1 MLKPTSRRRFTLI
14 EMLIVITIIAILA
27 ALLSPSLQKAIQQA
41 QGIACANN
49 MRNVHLA
56 FTAYAQDNH
65 DRYPP
70 LSVRR
75 ADNSWASWWHQ
86 DVAGRYFD
94 ANITWRNSNGH
105 DLQQIR
111 CPGASYLGI
120 GYNNSDYPYPEFNT
134 NILNYYAAAGGLI
147 YTGKKTW
154 KPITRGRNLSRLVI
168 LVDSLD
174 QNGNPSDSFG
184 NLNDRVA
191 YRHAGHANGAFADG
205 HVRVSDNFLAEYLD
219 KRVAVKIE

>member
-1 MLKPTSRRRFTLI
+1 MTTPTPRRRFTLI
-14 EMLIVITIIAILA
+14 EMLVVVAIIAILA
-27 ALLSPSLQKAIQQA
+27 ALLSPSLQKATQQA
-41 QGIACANN
+41 QGVACANN

-56 FTAYAQDNH
+56 FTAYSQDNH

-75 ADNSWASWWHQ
+75 ADNTWASWWHQ

-94 ANITWRNSNGH
+94 AKVSWYNSNGH

-111 CPGASYLGI
+111 CPGASYMGI
-120 GYNNSDYPYPEFNT
+120 GYNNSDYPYPNFNT
-134 NILNYYAAAGGLI
+134 NILNYYEAAGGLI

-154 KPITRGRNLSRLVI
+154 LPITRGRNLSRLVV
-168 LVDSLD
+168 LVDSQD

-184 NLNDRVA
+184 NLVDRVA
-191 YRHAGHANGAFADG
+191 YRHAQQTNVAFADG
-205 HVRVSDNFLAEYLD
+205 HIRNSNNLYAEYLA
-219 KRVAVKIE
+219 KLVAVQIQ